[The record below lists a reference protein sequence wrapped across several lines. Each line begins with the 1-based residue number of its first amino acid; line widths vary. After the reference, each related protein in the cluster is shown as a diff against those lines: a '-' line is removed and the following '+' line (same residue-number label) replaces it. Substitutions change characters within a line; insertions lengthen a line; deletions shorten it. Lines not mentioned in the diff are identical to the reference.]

1 MTFEENFHRKVEG
14 NFTESHFKH
23 NPKTSKY
30 SKLTFLPYSGSS
42 SAPNFSNF
50 RPLFFWTRLSGRVK
64 WRPALKLFL
73 SFWCK
78 RQTIHQK
85 CHFEVKQFARQSQ
98 NITRNP
104 RHALTNQNKAS
115 VGPARLSGA
124 PLDADWL
131 KLGEWNAR
139 ELSNFDFA
147 SQIDGRTKGFP
158 HLSGQ
163 RPTHLFRT
171 KFELGFMVSKN
182 RKWYFSWVLHT
193 A

>member
-1 MTFEENFHRKVEG
+1 MTFEENFHRKDER
-14 NFTESHFKH
+14 NSTDSHFKH

-42 SAPNFSNF
+42 STPNFSNF
-50 RPLFFWTRLSGRVK
+50 RPLFLWTRLSGRVK

-73 SFWCK
+73 SFWCES
-78 RQTIHQK
+78 QTIHQK
-85 CHFEVKQFARQSQ
+85 CHFEVEQFARQSQ

-104 RHALTNQNKAS
+104 RHALTNHKQAS

-147 SQIDGRTKGFP
+147 SQIDGQKAFRICRGNDRLTSF
-158 HLSGQ
+158 GQ
-163 RPTHLFRT
+163 SL
-171 KFELGFMVSKN
+171 
-182 RKWYFSWVLHT
+182 SWVLWYL
-193 A
+193 